1 MSHKFGDGATLSRF
15 IKDWTS
21 LSHGKSQTLLP
32 PLDFKV
38 SSRFPPSVFAVEL
51 PADKSERAAVTAD
64 KCITR
69 RYMFE
74 ASKIA
79 NLRAKA
85 AGINGS
91 QLQGKQPTR
100 TEAITALIWRYAM
113 IASRLNKGFSMHSV
127 MHQLVNFRERVEP
140 PFSKNSIGKFVQYFS
155 IQLEAGM
162 VKLPDLVCKFRRGI
176 EEFGKKEAKRLG
188 GDDWME
194 EIFQSWKERKD
205 ISIRED
211 TNLYTCTSLC
221 GFGFSE
227 TDFGWGKPIW
237 LSLDSGS
244 FLNNF
249 LLLTSTRDG
258 DGVEACVSLG
268 RRYGII

>member
-1 MSHKFGDGATLSRF
+1 MAEEVKIEIISRETIKPSSPTPDHLKHYKLSLLDQLVRQSVYMSM
-15 IKDWTS
+15 
-21 LSHGKSQTLLP
+21 
-32 PLDFKV
+32 
-38 SSRFPPSVFAVEL
+38 L
-51 PADKSERAAVTAD
+51 PADKSKRAAVTAD
-64 KCITR
+64 KCVTR
-69 RYMFE
+69 RYMFQ

-91 QLQGKQPTR
+91 QLQGKQPKR
-100 TEAITALIWRYAM
+100 TEAITALIWRCAM
-113 IASRLNKGFSMHSV
+113 IASRLNKGFSMHS
-127 MHQLVNFRERVEP
+127 
-140 PFSKNSIGKFVQYFS
+140 
-155 IQLEAGM
+155 LEAGM
-162 VKLPDLVCKFRRGI
+162 VELPDLVSKFRRGI

-221 GFGFSE
+221 GFGFYE

-249 LLLTSTRDG
+249 ILLTSTRDG
-258 DGVEACVSLG
+258 DGVEACVTLREEDMVLFELDPELLSFAYPSNPSSSLMSKIG
-268 RRYGII
+268 GNHLSRL